1 VRRRYRQIAVL
12 IALTVAGI
20 SPVLG
25 APLPATVSGVVRDA
39 QGTPQMGAVVELMAA
54 DATVVA
60 RAYTNVRGGFSFD
73 HILPGTYQVKAT
85 GASFLPTLRENLRLS
100 ARSKIVVNLTLS
112 TLFEA
117 IQWLPIQPRSPDEP
131 GDDWKWTLR
140 SSSNRPLLRY
150 LQDGPLVVV
159 AGQADGDAPQ
169 LAARVAVTSS
179 SRDFGQAGPHHA
191 FALERSGS
199 AGGHLILRANLSPE
213 PTEDSEYVAGYEQ
226 ELGPERHIRNVAALQ
241 QVTAVEGGAGSQ
253 AFYTMLLRSAES
265 VNLGPDVSM
274 ELGNEIQSV
283 VGPSETTSS
292 LPFLNV
298 AWHNAGA
305 GVSYRLA
312 TSPEMQNADE
322 IADSGTFAPM
332 FSEQDGRLRIEHGF
346 HQEVRLQDETASR
359 RALLAFYQDEI
370 QNPIISGGGTLS
382 QQDLA
387 AGDLLYDPV
396 AQVIRF
402 TGAGYST
409 NGFRAVLQQKLGAST
424 WAAISYSN
432 GKALAFEIPNSALT
446 VDEALHGLTQ
456 RRANAV
462 TASIHGVLVS
472 TGTGWHASYRWQP
485 EDTVTPVGVYDNFG
499 QSAYLNILIRQP
511 LHCGHLLPNGT
522 EALVDVKN
530 LLAEGYRPFLTRDG
544 STLYFAQDARSIQGG
559 LSFSF

>member
-1 VRRRYRQIAVL
+1 
-12 IALTVAGI
+12 
-20 SPVLG
+20 
-25 APLPATVSGVVRDA
+25 VSGVVRDA

-100 ARSKIVVNLTLS
+100 ARSRIVVNLTLS

-131 GDDWKWTLR
+131 SDDWKWTLR
-140 SSSNRPLLRY
+140 SSTNRPLLRY

-179 SRDFGQAGPHHA
+179 SRDFGQAGPHQA

-199 AGGHLILRANLSPE
+199 AGGHLILRANLSLQ
-213 PTEDSEYVAGYEQ
+213 PTQGSEYVAGYEQ

-241 QVTAVEGGAGSQ
+241 QVTAVDGGAGNQ

-283 VGPSETTSS
+283 VGPTETTSS

-298 AWHNAGA
+298 AWHESGV

-312 TSPEMQNADE
+312 TSPEMQNAAE
-322 IADSGTFAPM
+322 IADASTFAPM
-332 FSEQDGRLRIEHGF
+332 FSEQGGRLRIEHGF
-346 HQEVRLQDETASR
+346 HQEVRLEDETSSR
-359 RALLAFYQDEI
+359 RAMLAFYQDEI
-370 QNPIISGGGTLS
+370 QNPIVSGGGSLA

-402 TGAGYST
+402 TGPAYAT
-409 NGFRAVLQQKLGAST
+409 NGFRAVLEQKLGAST

-432 GKALAFEIPNSALT
+432 GKALAFEIPNSTVT
-446 VDEALHGLTQ
+446 VDQALQGLTE

-462 TASIHGVLVS
+462 TASIHGKLVS

-485 EDTVTPVGVYDNFG
+485 ADTVTPVAVYDSFG

-511 LHCGHLLPNGT
+511 IHCGHLLPNGT
-522 EALVDVKN
+522 EALVDVRN

-544 STLYFAQDARSIQGG
+544 STLYFAQDERSIQGG